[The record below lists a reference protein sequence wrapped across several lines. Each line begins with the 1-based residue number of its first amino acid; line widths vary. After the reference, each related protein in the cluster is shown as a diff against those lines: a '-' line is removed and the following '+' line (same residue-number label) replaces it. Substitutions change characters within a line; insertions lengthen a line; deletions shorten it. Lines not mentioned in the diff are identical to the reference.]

1 MTYET
6 WYRQYMTLYKTD
18 IAPKTAESY
27 EHCYATYIAP
37 TLAAVELEA
46 VTPDD
51 LQSIVMQAF
60 FEAEAAKLK
69 SCMRSFTRF
78 SPVQPDQ
85 GELAI
90 IRLTASTNRS
100 MQQGRAEPST
110 QPTGSR

>member
-37 TLAAVELEA
+37 TLTAVELEA

-60 FEAEAAKLK
+60 FAAGSRQAQIVYAQLHAV
-69 SCMRSFTRF
+69 FTRVAR
-78 SPVQPDQ
+78 SNVSYTH
-85 GELAI
+85 
-90 IRLTASTNRS
+90 LTL
-100 MQQGRAEPST
+100 
-110 QPTGSR
+110 PTTA